1 MKIVP
6 ILFLLATAA
15 CVNPPAENL
24 ADMSAESGSEPA
36 AASAGD
42 GDSTYVR
49 EVAEFLADAGPAQK
63 LSDAAASR
71 TGLVAT
77 FAAALEQ
84 RDTVELRRLVLTRAE
99 FGHLY
104 YPHTR
109 FTAAPYRLAPALLWF
124 LIQNNSSKGIER
136 VFQRHGGRPLG
147 PVTVECGPEVVEGD
161 NRLWPDCVLVHTVEG
176 EVRRDRWF
184 GTIMERGGAF
194 KFVSYA
200 NDL

>member
-1 MKIVP
+1 MKIIPV
-6 ILFLLATAA
+6 LLLLATTA
-15 CVNPPAENL
+15 CANPPAGTL
-24 ADMSAESGSEPA
+24 ADTPTASENAPTA
-36 AASAGD
+36 ARIGD
-42 GDSTYVR
+42 GDAVYVR
-49 EVAEFLADAGPAQK
+49 EVADFLADAGAAQT

-71 TGLVAT
+71 AELVKT

-84 RDTVELRRLVLTRAE
+84 RDTARLRRLVLNRAE

-109 FTAAPYRLAPALLWF
+109 FTEAPYRMAPALLWF

-136 VFQRHGGRPLG
+136 VFHRYGGRPLG
-147 PVTVECGPEVVEGD
+147 SVAVECGPEVVEGD
-161 NRLWPDCVLVHTVEG
+161 NRLWPDCVLVRTVDG
-176 EVRRDRWF
+176 EVLRDRWF

-200 NDL
+200 NGL